1 MFEIRT
7 LPENPGGVIIPL
19 TEHPEGKEVGP
30 QLGEANSDSER
41 QTLCNPGIQKGSG
54 EGEGEVWKNKDM
66 MMLEKWKWESKT
78 SM

>member
-1 MFEIRT
+1 MFEVRT
-7 LPENPGGVIIPL
+7 LPENPGGGGVIIPL
-19 TEHPEGKEVGP
+19 TEYPEGKEVGP

-41 QTLCNPGIQKGSG
+41 QTVCNPGIQKGSG

-66 MMLEKWKWESKT
+66 MMLDSKT